1 MGHPATSSAVPPAGS
16 GDQQRLRRVPDRLSL
31 LGMRPGHL
39 IAWQVIA
46 LIVIVALTRRGPAQW
61 SLLAMAALGLG
72 LTVPRWRC
80 RWSYQWLL
88 AAWGFRRAV
97 PMPGEPLV
105 DVSPVR
111 VRNGAEAGVVRDGN
125 GFAVIIAIMPRRDSP
140 ALIDLPFAAL
150 AGLLDAPD
158 TLISAVQVVLQSDLA
173 AHDAAGLPVAAY
185 RGAGHHRVPRS
196 QSAWVALRHDPAVS
210 GYGVGSAGSAR
221 DLHASL
227 LRSLAG
233 RGAGSLDL
241 LGSLGLRGVLLDA
254 EAARELLTTTVLAPE
269 LVSTDIGVP
278 AQASGRHRWKAWHGA
293 AWRHT
298 TYGLKRW
305 PAGGIAALQAELA
318 MIPARTVTTA
328 VVVTT
333 GASGAVELT
342 GTVRMTT
349 GPVDTQ
355 RQVAAAAAAC
365 GARLIRLDGEHATGV
380 LATLPLGRRPAS
392 AAAWLGA
399 HAVRAREPLT
409 AVMPVAAGGVVLGPG
424 SGDQP
429 VAVPFFTGTGGTRS
443 AVLGDPA
450 LPRLL
455 ALRALGTGARL
466 QVVTNQS
473 GGWLRLCRA
482 AQLPPGYLAVVRP
495 GTPPPSDGTRAA
507 PWMIIDDTGSPA
519 ADGSAPWQAVV
530 TVPAE
535 IPEAG
540 ALAGLDAI
548 LLQRTTA
555 AGADAVIRALDLPG
569 SWAHALQTV
578 PADEIAI
585 AEPGSVRFTRLVP
598 DHSEHAVLVES
609 LRPAEPGRG

>member
-1 MGHPATSSAVPPAGS
+1 M
-16 GDQQRLRRVPDRLSL
+16 SL
-31 LGMRPGHL
+31 LGVRAGHL

-46 LIVIVALTRRGPAQW
+46 LIAAVALARRGTAQW
-61 SLLAMAALGLG
+61 PLLAVAALGLG
-72 LTVPRWRC
+72 LTVPRWRR

-88 AAWGFRRAV
+88 TAWQFRRSRGGA
-97 PMPGEPLV
+97 GEPLV

-111 VRNGAEAGVVRDGN
+111 LRNGAEAGIVRDDD
-125 GFAVIIAIMPRRDSP
+125 GFAVIIAIMPGPGRR
-140 ALIDLPFAAL
+140 ALTDLPFAAL
-150 AGLLDAPD
+150 AGLLDPPD
-158 TLISAVQVVLQSDLA
+158 SLISAVQVVLQSDLA
-173 AHDAAGLPVAAY
+173 AHDAAALPVAAY
-185 RGAGHHRVPRS
+185 RAAGHHRVPRS
-196 QSAWVALRHDPAVS
+196 QAAWVALRHDPAVS
-210 GYGVGSAGSAR
+210 GYGAGSAGRAR

-241 LGSLGLRGVLLDA
+241 LAGHGLSGVLLDA
-254 EAARELLTTTVLAPE
+254 EAARGLVAGSLLTPGVDSSDP
-269 LVSTDIGVP
+269 VSTDPGSR
-278 AQASGRHRWKAWHGA
+278 AQAAGRHHWRAWHGA
-293 AWRHT
+293 ARRHT
-298 TYGLKRW
+298 TYGLGRW
-305 PAGGIAALQAELA
+305 PSGGIAALQSALA

-333 GASGAVELT
+333 GAGGAAELT
-342 GTVRMTT
+342 ATVRVTT
-349 GPVDTQ
+349 GGADTQ

-365 GARLIRLDGEHATGV
+365 GARLLRMDGEHAAGV
-380 LATLPLGRRPAS
+380 LATLPFGRGPVS
-392 AAAWLGA
+392 ATWLGA

-409 AVMPVAAGGVVLGPG
+409 VVMPVAAGGVVLGPG
-424 SGDQP
+424 PGGQP
-429 VAVPFFTGTGGTRS
+429 VAVPFFSGAGGTRS

-466 QVVTNQS
+466 QVVTSQP
-473 GGWLRLCRA
+473 GGWLRLCQA
-482 AQLPPGYLAVVRP
+482 ARLPPGYLAVVRP

-519 ADGSAPWQAVV
+519 ANGSRPWQAVV

-555 AGADAVIRALDLPG
+555 AGAGAVLRALDLPG
-569 SWAHALQTV
+569 SWAEDLQAV

-585 AEPGSVRFTRLVP
+585 AEPGSVRFTRLVL
-598 DHSEHAVLVES
+598 DRSEQAVLVES
-609 LRPAEPGRG
+609 LRPAEPGPAGH